1 MKPTGNIKWKCIACN
16 LEVDYLHEIFYGTFQ
31 KPMSVEYNLQI
42 PACKRHHDVF
52 HSVVK
57 PNQFTVAEI
66 KIFPTNPEKPDLQD
80 WLCEKMLLPA
90 RHLINRALNIG
101 DKKYLS
107 ILKLIGELSLQ
118 SMEV

>member
-1 MKPTGNIKWKCIACN
+1 MVPKGIIQWQCIACKISVN
-16 LEVDYLHEIFYGTFQ
+16 YLHEIFYGTFQ
-31 KPMSVEYNLQI
+31 KPMSVEYNLQV
-42 PACKRHHDVF
+42 PACARHHNVF
-52 HSVVK
+52 HSVIK
-57 PNQFTVAEI
+57 PNQFTIVEL
-66 KIFPTNPEKPDLQD
+66 KIFPVNPEKPDFQD

-118 SMEV
+118 RMEV